1 MRVIIKEVYDAFISA
16 GVSDEQATAAAAALA
31 IQPRGELATKS
42 DVRELRALLKSDIK
56 ELRGEVKREL
66 AALRADTRS
75 DRKDL

>member
-1 MRVIIKEVYDAFISA
+1 MILKEVYDAFISA
-16 GVSDEQATAAAAALA
+16 GVSDEQATTAAAALA
-31 IQPRGELATKS
+31 IQPSGELATKS
-42 DVRELRALLKSDIK
+42 DVRELRALFKSDIK